1 MKNRLIASVIC
12 CACLTLATTAEARTS
27 YDGPWNLVF
36 FTQRG
41 GCDPTYNFS
50 VNINDGIVTH
60 PNLVKFR
67 GYVAKSGAVRASVTV
82 HDKYASGS
90 GRLTADSGGGTWS
103 GRAGGGR
110 CSGYWTAQRSQSD
123 AKPRLKYIV
132 IGLFVC
138 ASLAGYLRQR
148 PALPQSRASI
158 FIDGGYLE
166 PAAMVDASSPE
177 VEKQT
182 VAMDQRPAR
191 PLFGMETEPVL
202 GPLTSKWRAVELEIG
217 HEERALA
224 DCRAQRPCPGPA
236 RDLLKLIAEGTGRT
250 GRARVGLINRAV
262 VLAITPAT
270 DEAQWGVE
278 DHWSSPFET
287 LQTHRGDCE
296 DYAIVKYVA
305 LRQAGL
311 PTADVKIVILRNQ
324 FPNEYHAVAATR
336 VNGEWLI
343 RKIAR
348 SHWCA
353 ILT

>member
-1 MKNRLIASVIC
+1 MA
-12 CACLTLATTAEARTS
+12 
-27 YDGPWNLVF
+27 G
-36 FTQRG
+36 
-41 GCDPTYNFS
+41 
-50 VNINDGIVTH
+50 
-60 PNLVKFR
+60 
-67 GYVAKSGAVRASVTV
+67 AKSG
-82 HDKYASGS
+82 
-90 GRLTADSGGGTWS
+90 
-103 GRAGGGR
+103 
-110 CSGYWTAQRSQSD
+110 
-123 AKPRLKYIV
+123 RLKYIGV
-132 IGLFVC
+132 IGLIVC

-177 VEKQT
+177 VEEQT

-236 RDLLKLIAEGTGRT
+236 RDLLNLIAEGTGRT

-343 RKIAR
+343 LENR
-348 SHWCA
+348 S
-353 ILT
+353 LTLVRDTDMMRATPKFLIDEDGVHRFVPSNHTVPNPNASRSMSAAHLFRPA

>member
-1 MKNRLIASVIC
+1 MAS
-12 CACLTLATTAEARTS
+12 
-27 YDGPWNLVF
+27 
-36 FTQRG
+36 
-41 GCDPTYNFS
+41 
-50 VNINDGIVTH
+50 
-60 PNLVKFR
+60 
-67 GYVAKSGAVRASVTV
+67 AKSG
-82 HDKYASGS
+82 
-90 GRLTADSGGGTWS
+90 
-103 GRAGGGR
+103 
-110 CSGYWTAQRSQSD
+110 
-123 AKPRLKYIV
+123 RLKYIGV
-132 IGLFVC
+132 IGLIVC

-148 PALPQSRASI
+148 PALPQSRAFI

-177 VEKQT
+177 VEEQT

-236 RDLLKLIAEGTGRT
+236 RDLLNLIAEGTGRT

-343 RKIAR
+343 LENR
-348 SHWCA
+348 S
-353 ILT
+353 LTLVRDTHMMRATPKFLIDEDGVHRFVPSNHTVPNPNASRSMSAAHLFRPA